1 MVSLNEFIGF
11 YSNKKTRSGYKTA
24 LINFFALIY
33 DQPKQGREVT
43 PEEAEEY
50 DRLSKQYLTEGRDH
64 AADLMWFAVSLAF
77 SPPKTAQKYMA
88 AVRQFYIENDIEIA
102 ARVWKRIRG
111 KLPKGGAQTME
122 REISRGVLKDI
133 IAHMD
138 VNSRAL
144 TLLLASSGMRPGE
157 ALQLE
162 LDDIDLDQDPPQI
175 NIRGAITK
183 NGEPRISFMSREA
196 AEVLKAW
203 FQVRDQYL
211 ASSLRRGDGFWRG
224 RPVKTLDDPRI
235 FPFTYSVVIT
245 AWHNALKKSGHYSK
259 DKSTGRLQI
268 HPHMLRKFFLS
279 QFTGD
284 NTKHGEELAG
294 HSGYLTDAYR
304 RIPRAELAE
313 EYKKV
318 EPRLT
323 IMAPAD
329 YGELSA
335 GDRAAIQRQAEMIA
349 RISTEKEALETRLLA
364 IEGDVRAMRE
374 FEAEVRR
381 ELQAEP

>member
-1 MVSLNEFIGF
+1 
-11 YSNKKTRSGYKTA
+11 
-24 LINFFALIY
+24 
-33 DQPKQGREVT
+33 
-43 PEEAEEY
+43 
-50 DRLSKQYLTEGRDH
+50 
-64 AADLMWFAVSLAF
+64 
-77 SPPKTAQKYMA
+77 
-88 AVRQFYIENDIEIA
+88 
-102 ARVWKRIRG
+102 
-111 KLPKGGAQTME
+111 
-122 REISRGVLKDI
+122 
-133 IAHMD
+133 
-138 VNSRAL
+138 
-144 TLLLASSGMRPGE
+144 
-157 ALQLE
+157 
-162 LDDIDLDQDPPQI
+162 
-175 NIRGAITK
+175 
-183 NGEPRISFMSREA
+183 MSREA

-381 ELQAEP
+381 ELETEP

>member
-33 DQPKQGREVT
+33 DHPKQGREVT
-43 PEEAEEY
+43 PEEAADYE
-50 DRLSKQYLTEGRDH
+50 RLSKQYLTEDRDH
-64 AADLMWFAVSLAF
+64 AADLMRFAVSLAN

-88 AVRQFYIENDIEIA
+88 AVRQFYVENDIEIA
-102 ARVWKRIRG
+102 ARAWKRIRS
-111 KLPKGGAQTME
+111 KLPKGGARTME
-122 REISRGVLKDI
+122 REIDRTVLKDL
-133 IAHMD
+133 IAHMA
-138 VNSRAL
+138 VNSRAF
-144 TLLLASSGMRPGE
+144 TLLLVSSGMRPGE
-157 ALQLE
+157 ALKLE

-175 NIRGAITK
+175 NIRGEITK

-196 AEVLKAW
+196 ADALRVW

-211 ASSLRRGDGFWRG
+211 ISSLRRGDGIWGG
-224 RPVKTLDDPRI
+224 RTVKTPDDPRI

-245 AWHNALKKSGHYSK
+245 AWHNALEKSGHYTK
-259 DKSTGRLQI
+259 DKSTRRIQI
-268 HPHMLRKFFLS
+268 HPHMLRKYFLS

-284 NTKHGEELAG
+284 NTKHGEALAG
-294 HSGYLTDAYR
+294 HAGYLTDAYR

-313 EYKKV
+313 EYKKI
-318 EPRLT
+318 EARLT

-329 YGELSA
+329 YGEITA
-335 GDRAAIQRQAEMIA
+335 GDRAALQRQAEMIA
-349 RISTEKEALETRLLA
+349 RLSTEKETLEARLIA
-364 IEGDVRAMRE
+364 IEGDVQAMRE